1 MAAFYLLRAAL
12 LGCAVFLTAAP
23 AHFPAEARFL
33 SPEGHGDRASD
44 RRHADYILLQTSTT
58 VNFRTNWIGDLLCC
72 GAQYQIEHHLFPTSS
87 HAYYPQMSPIV
98 RRFCDAHGYPYQ
110 SMGWGEGIVKTLG
123 VLWRPKRV
131 EPQLAAGCR

>member
-1 MAAFYLLRAAL
+1 VAAFYLLRAAL

-72 GAQYQIEHHLFPTSS
+72 GAQYQIEHHLFPTIS

-110 SMGWGEGIVKTLG
+110 SIGWGEGIVKSLG
-123 VLWRPKRV
+123 VFWRPKRV